1 MSPIRKIKRKEH
13 VVFMAIIPLLFCLI
27 VSCRPTANIDATSVA
42 FHSVEYDFGKLQLHQ
57 AQTCRFEITNTG
69 TQPLVISNVE
79 VTCGCTVASWKK
91 KPVRPGKTTSL
102 ELTYDSEYPGWF
114 QKTIR
119 VHSNAIG
126 APHTLIIKGE
136 VIQNQ

>member
-1 MSPIRKIKRKEH
+1 MKPIIEKNRTGL
-13 VVFMAIIPLLFCLI
+13 VVIQIATQILFCVI
-27 VSCRPTANIDATSVA
+27 VSCRPTANIDATTIA
-42 FHSVEYDFGKLQLHQ
+42 FHSVEYDFGKMQLHQ

-79 VTCGCTVASWKK
+79 VTCGCTVARWDK
-91 KPVRPGKTTSL
+91 KPVRPGKSILL

-114 QKTIR
+114 QKTIK